1 VLLLASI
8 ALAHDLWLAPA
19 SLVAAPGPAPAVV
32 LRLGE
37 DLIVEEERPLEA
49 VKATRWVHAWK
60 GRNEELLRDGAL
72 TQIGTLRRGWHALA
86 MDRTPAVLELPAD
99 RFRAYLAEEGL
110 LQVVARRDELGEREA
125 PGRERYRR
133 CLKALVR
140 VGEARS
146 AGWDARLGQPLEL
159 VAAANPASVE
169 AGAEWR
175 VRVWF
180 QDAPLRG
187 ARLRLTV
194 NGAAGPRSV
203 DATSDAEGYATFVA
217 PGAGD
222 ALVTMVHMQRAQPGD
237 TVEWESWWGALSLPL
252 GR

>member
-1 VLLLASI
+1 MLLLASI

-110 LQVVARRDELGEREA
+110 AHVVARRDELGEREA

-140 VGEARS
+140 VGEAPS
-146 AGWDARLGQPLEL
+146 GGWDARLGQPLEL
-159 VAAANPASVE
+159 VAVDDPASVK
-169 AGAEWR
+169 AGAGWR

-180 QDAPLRG
+180 RDAPLEG

-194 NGAAGPRSV
+194 DGATGPRSV